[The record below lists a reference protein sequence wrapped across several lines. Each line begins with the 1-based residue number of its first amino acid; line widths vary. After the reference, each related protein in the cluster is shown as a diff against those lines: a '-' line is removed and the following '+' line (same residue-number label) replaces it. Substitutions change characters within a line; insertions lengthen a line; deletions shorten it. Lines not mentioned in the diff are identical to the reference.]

1 MIMSPAHVLIAAIRN
16 KFTTSSKSIVICWLG
31 VLWQTIRFGK
41 HREDGENIHHEA
53 SRHDTVQ
60 EIVHENTTERV
71 HERVEE
77 TVNELGNDTLAD
89 DEVSDDL
96 DQMIRDGEPKFLDA
110 RNLKRLEQMRKDAKT
125 PLYQGSSVT
134 KLEADMLLLKL
145 KSSNGMTDKDFDDLL
160 SVLQKLLPNTRT
172 H

>member
-1 MIMSPAHVLIAAIRN
+1 M
-16 KFTTSSKSIVICWLG
+16 
-31 VLWQTIRFGK
+31 
-41 HREDGENIHHEA
+41 
-53 SRHDTVQ
+53 
-60 EIVHENTTERV
+60 
-71 HERVEE
+71 
-77 TVNELGNDTLAD
+77 
-89 DEVSDDL
+89 
-96 DQMIRDGEPKFLDA
+96 DA